1 MSGHSKWAN
10 IKHRKGAQDAKRA
23 KVFTRLIREL
33 TIAARSGGGD
43 IEANPRLRSAVTT
56 ARGNNMPNDTIDKA
70 IKRGTGEGADYI
82 IEEINYE
89 GYGPGGVAILVECQ
103 TDNKNRTTAEV
114 RHAFSK
120 FNGNLGA
127 NGCVSYI
134 FDRKGLIQLD
144 ADTCDLEATMD
155 AAIEAG
161 AEDVEE
167 EDGAIIVTTA
177 MEDLHVVEQALADA
191 GLTATSS
198 ELSYIPNT
206 TIKVEG
212 GDASGL
218 MRLINFMD
226 DLDDVSNVSANFDI
240 DDDLMAEI
248 EELLG

>member
-33 TIAARSGGGD
+33 TIAARAGGGD

-56 ARGNNMPNDTIDKA
+56 ARGSNMPNDTIEKA
-70 IKRGTGEGADYI
+70 IKRGTGEGADYV

-114 RHAFSK
+114 RHAFTK
-120 FNGNLGA
+120 YNGNLGA

-134 FDRKGLIQLD
+134 FDRKGVIQLD
-144 ADTCDLEATMD
+144 SERCDLDVAME

-161 AEDVEE
+161 AEDVEAE
-167 EDGAIIVTTA
+167 GGTIVVTTA
-177 MEDLHVVEQALADA
+177 MEDLHVVDKILTDA
-191 GLTATSS
+191 GLPVTSS
-198 ELSYIPNT
+198 ELTYIPNMT
-206 TIKVEG
+206 VKVEG
-212 GDASGL
+212 SDATGL

-226 DLDDVSNVSANFDI
+226 DLDDVSHVSANFDM
-240 DDDLMAEI
+240 DDDLFAEI
-248 EELLG
+248 EEQLG